1 MGTTLR
7 AHKIGGYSGDG
18 ATKIARKTYR
28 CEVCGE
34 YIFKG
39 MLYEKVYGRPV
50 HQGASVLLKGL
61 DCNPFFQTSDSVVT
75 NPECPKCRDELRGY
89 FDVEG
94 YPFWAC
100 SNCEYQTVP
109 QKPKK
114 I

>member
-1 MGTTLR
+1 MSTLR
-7 AHKIGGYSGDG
+7 AHKTGGYSDDG
-18 ATKIARKTYR
+18 AIKIARKTYR

-39 MLYEKVYGRPV
+39 MPYEKVYGCPV

-61 DCNPFFQTSDSVVT
+61 DCNPFFQRSDSVVT
-75 NPECPKCRDELRGY
+75 NPECPKCGDELRGY

-100 SNCEYQTVP
+100 PSCEWQSAP
-109 QKPKK
+109 QRSGDSK
-114 I
+114 